1 MPLSE
6 PFCTMSLSF
15 PPHDKPDINALL
27 EALTSNPND
36 PSLSHLVTSAQWAV
50 LSGYMQPST
59 LAAGQTLI
67 SQGAEDRT
75 LYFVESGMLTVHFED
90 ASGKIHLAAV
100 GAGSV
105 VGEGG
110 FFSYMARSAT
120 VQAGSACKLW
130 ALTPMRF
137 SELSNRQPPVAL
149 ALAMALGAIMAKRVV
164 SNRRRIAVT

>member
-1 MPLSE
+1 
-6 PFCTMSLSF
+6 MSSTSF
-15 PPHDKPDINALL
+15 PSDKPDIKALL
-27 EALTSNPND
+27 EAVASNPSD
-36 PSLSHLVTSAQWAV
+36 PTLSHMLTPAQWTI
-50 LSGYMQPST
+50 LSGYMQASM
-59 LAAGQTLI
+59 LAPGQILI

-75 LYFVESGMLTVHFED
+75 LYFVESGMLTVHYAD
-90 ASGKIHLAAV
+90 LGGKIRLAAV

-110 FFSYMARSAT
+110 FFSYLARSAT

-137 SELSNRQPPVAL
+137 SELSNRQPAVAL

-164 SNRRRIAVT
+164 SNRKRIAVT

>member
-1 MPLSE
+1 MS
-6 PFCTMSLSF
+6 TMYTSQ
-15 PPHDKPDINALL
+15 HKTDISGLI
-27 EALTSNPND
+27 EAVLNNPADRTLGNM
-36 PSLSHLVTSAQWAV
+36 LNQAQWEV
-50 LSGYMQPST
+50 LSGYMQSTT
-59 LAAGQTLI
+59 LAIGQILI

-90 ASGKIHLAAV
+90 ANGKIRLAAV

-137 SELSNRQPPVAL
+137 SELSNRQTPIAL

-164 SNRRRIAVT
+164 SNRKRIAVT

>member
-1 MPLSE
+1 MST
-6 PFCTMSLSF
+6 PFPS
-15 PPHDKPDINALL
+15 HDKPNITALL
-27 EALTSNPND
+27 EAVTNNPND
-36 PSLSHLVTSAQWAV
+36 PTLSHMLTPAQWSV
-50 LSGYMQPST
+50 LSGYMQSST
-59 LAAGQTLI
+59 LAPSQILI
-67 SQGAEDRT
+67 TQGAEDRT

-90 ASGKIHLAAV
+90 ATGKIRLAAV

-137 SELSNRQPPVAL
+137 SELSNRHPNVAL

>member
-1 MPLSE
+1 
-6 PFCTMSLSF
+6 MSAPASS
-15 PPHDKPDINALL
+15 HDKPDIKALL
-27 EALTSNPND
+27 EAVTHNPND
-36 PSLSHLVTSAQWAV
+36 PTLSHMLIQPQWAV
-50 LSGYMQPST
+50 LSGYMQST
-59 LAAGQTLI
+59 MLAPGQILI
-67 SQGAEDRT
+67 TQGAEDRT

-90 ASGKIHLAAV
+90 AAGKIRLAAV

-110 FFSYMARSAT
+110 FFSHMARSAT

-137 SELSNRQPPVAL
+137 SELSNRHPNVAL

>member
-1 MPLSE
+1 
-6 PFCTMSLSF
+6 MST
-15 PPHDKPDINALL
+15 A
-27 EALTSNPND
+27 
-36 PSLSHLVTSAQWAV
+36 PSLYAKSDIKFLLGAIASDTTDTTLSHGITTAQWGV
-50 LSGYMQPST
+50 
-59 LAAGQTLI
+59 LAAYLQPMDITAGRILI

-110 FFSYMARSAT
+110 FFSRLARSAT
-120 VQAGSACKLW
+120 VQAGSACRLW
-130 ALTPMRF
+130 TLSPMRF
-137 SELSNRQPPVAL
+137 SELANRQPNVAL
-149 ALAMALGAIMAKRVV
+149 SLAMALGAIMARRLV

>member
-1 MPLSE
+1 MN
-6 PFCTMSLSF
+6 TSF
-15 PPHDKPDINALL
+15 AAHDKPDIKALL
-27 EALTSNPND
+27 EAVTSNPND
-36 PSLSHLVTSAQWAV
+36 PTLSHMLTPAQWAV
-50 LSGYMQPST
+50 LSGYMQASG
-59 LAAGQTLI
+59 LAPGQILI
-67 SQGAEDRT
+67 TQGAEDRT
-75 LYFVESGMLTVHFED
+75 LYFIESGMVTVHFED
-90 ASGKIHLAAV
+90 PNGKIRLAAV

-105 VGEGG
+105 IGEGG

-137 SELSNRQPPVAL
+137 SELSNRHPNVAL

>member
-1 MPLSE
+1 MSPNFSPL
-6 PFCTMSLSF
+6 
-15 PPHDKPDINALL
+15 DKPDITTLMQAV
-27 EALTSNPND
+27 ASNPTD
-36 PSLSHLVTSAQWAV
+36 PTLSHLLTPAHWAV
-50 LSGYMQPST
+50 LAGYMQLSL
-59 LAAGQTLI
+59 LAPGQILI

-90 ASGKIHLAAV
+90 DSGKIRLAAV

-137 SELSNRQPPVAL
+137 SELSNRQPTIAL

-164 SNRRRIAVT
+164 SNRKWIAVT

>member
-1 MPLSE
+1 MKA
-6 PFCTMSLSF
+6 PFV
-15 PPHDKPDINALL
+15 PNDKPDIKALL
-27 EALTSNPND
+27 EAVASNPND
-36 PSLSHLVTSAQWAV
+36 PTLSHQLTPAHWSVI
-50 LSGYMQPST
+50 SGYMQPLM
-59 LAAGQTLI
+59 LAPGKVLI
-67 SQGAEDRT
+67 TQGAEDRT

-90 ASGKIHLAAV
+90 VTGTIRLATV

-110 FFSYMARSAT
+110 FFSHQARSAT

-149 ALAMALGAIMAKRVV
+149 ALAMALGAIMAKRVA

>member
-1 MPLSE
+1 MST
-6 PFCTMSLSF
+6 PFAA
-15 PPHDKPDINALL
+15 HDKPDIKALL
-27 EALTSNPND
+27 EAVTSNPND
-36 PSLSHLVTSAQWAV
+36 PTLSHMLTPAQWAV
-50 LSGYMQPST
+50 LSGYMQASG
-59 LAAGQTLI
+59 LAPGQILI
-67 SQGAEDRT
+67 TQGAEDRT
-75 LYFVESGMLTVHFED
+75 LYFIESGMVTVHFED
-90 ASGKIHLAAV
+90 PTGKIRLAAV

-105 VGEGG
+105 IGEGG

-137 SELSNRQPPVAL
+137 SELSNRHPNVAL

>member
-1 MPLSE
+1 
-6 PFCTMSLSF
+6 MSTTFSA
-15 PPHDKPDINALL
+15 HDKPDIKALL
-27 EALTSNPND
+27 EAVTSNPND
-36 PSLSHLVTSAQWAV
+36 PTLSHMLTQAQWAV
-50 LSGYMQPST
+50 LSGYMQASV
-59 LAAGQTLI
+59 LAPGQILI
-67 SQGAEDRT
+67 TQGAEDRS

-90 ASGKIHLAAV
+90 PNGKIRLAAV

-120 VQAGSACKLW
+120 VQAGSACKVW

-137 SELSNRQPPVAL
+137 SELSNRHPNVAL